1 MSYAFSNRLIA
12 GDAPLEE
19 WHAPSVPISLIIT
32 TYNWPEALDLVLR
45 SVSRQKQL
53 PDEVLVADDGS
64 GEGTAILLAS
74 WSRRLNVPLH
84 HVWQENKGYRL
95 ARSRN
100 RAIAA
105 ARGEYVIMVDGDMVL
120 DEHFVLDHA
129 RARESGRFVQGVRIP
144 TDARG
149 AALMLEQ
156 RATRV
161 GPLMRGLRRR
171 HKALRGEWLSRHF
184 SRRFV
189 TMPRV
194 KGCNQAYWRADLIA
208 VNGFEERMIGWG
220 PEDKECAA
228 RLLHA
233 GVHGK
238 ELRFAALATHLHH
251 ASRAPIGVNPNDA
264 LLAAT
269 LAARSTRSEVGIDQ
283 HLREFAYGIPD
294 SARPP
299 WRA

>member
-1 MSYAFSNRLIA
+1 LIA

-45 SVSRQKQL
+45 SVSRQREM

-64 GEGTAILLAS
+64 GEATAILLAS
-74 WSRRLNVPLH
+74 WSRRLPMPLH
-84 HVWQENKGYRL
+84 HLWQENKGYRL

-120 DEHFVLDHA
+120 DEHFVFDHA
-129 RARESGRFVQGVRIP
+129 RARERGRFVQGVRIP
-144 TDARG
+144 TNERG
-149 AALMLEQ
+149 AKRMLQQ
-156 RATRV
+156 RSIEV
-161 GPLMRGLRRR
+161 SPLMPGLRRR
-171 HKALRGEWLSRHF
+171 HKAVRAEWLSRHF

-189 TMPRV
+189 TMPRI
-194 KGCNQAYWRADLIA
+194 KGCNQGYWRADLIA
-208 VNGFEERMIGWG
+208 VNGFEERMVGWG

-228 RLLHA
+228 RLLHV
-233 GVHGK
+233 GVHGM

-251 ASRAPIGVNPNDA
+251 ASRAPSGVNPNDA

-269 LAARSTRSEVGIDQ
+269 LSSGRKRCDIGVDQ
-283 HLREFAYGIPD
+283 HLAEFARGIPD

-299 WRA
+299 WRL